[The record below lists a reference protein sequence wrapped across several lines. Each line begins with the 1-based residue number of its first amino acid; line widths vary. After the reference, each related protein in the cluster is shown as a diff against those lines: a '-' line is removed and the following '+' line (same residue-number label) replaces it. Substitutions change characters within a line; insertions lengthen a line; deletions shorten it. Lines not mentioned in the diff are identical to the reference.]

1 VIDLYTTSSPN
12 GFKATIALEELALPY
27 TVHHIKIASGDNRQP
42 AFLSLNPYGRI
53 PVIVDRESNITL
65 FESAAILLYLAEK
78 TGQLLP
84 GDSKGR
90 WAAIQWLQF
99 HSCSMGPILGQRVH
113 FETSDAKVPI
123 AIERYRRLS
132 EEAFAILDARLAKVP
147 FLAGDEYSIAD
158 IATFAWIHVAGFCD
172 FAMDPYKSLARWRA
186 RIQARPAVKKG
197 VEIPEPAT
205 GP

>member
-1 VIDLYTTSSPN
+1 MIDLYTTSSPN

-53 PVIVDRESNITL
+53 PVIVDRETNITL

-84 GDSKGR
+84 RNTRGR

-113 FETSDAKVPI
+113 FETSGPKVPT

-158 IATFAWIHVAGFCD
+158 IATFAWVHVAGFCD
-172 FAMDPYKSLARWRA
+172 FEMDSYKSLALWRA
-186 RIQARPAVKKG
+186 RIHARPAVQKG
-197 VEIPEPAT
+197 IAIPEPAT